1 MNFENKVPDNT
12 SRNLIDLSQ
21 ATTSQ
26 DNSSFLSYTNEANI
40 LHTDQNEIKR
50 SISKFQV
57 QSDTSIEKSD
67 DCSEVL
73 CKRQKLNESVCNTS
87 EENDNTVTFQTNK
100 LLAEQ
105 QNYHLINASV
115 KNESSNSNLE
125 ENSETANNYQSNPR
139 KHEDNLNKWEA
150 TNKDEREKQKE
161 DKNEDEKN
169 KKIADYLKLKKKNF
183 NWHIVPEVINRQI
196 GSNPLFERRFYSSS
210 YAIEQFQLTYKLY
223 LPVSG
228 DNNINIL
235 NFNHKGNLL
244 MCAVNNEIFIWDW
257 AIGKKSF
264 SLTNNDDTFILDA
277 KWLPSDNYVA
287 FSSTDNRICLLDIE
301 SDMSTKLLMQNEGF
315 HKLAVHPETPHVI
328 LSAGINSKVLSIDI
342 RESKPKELLEV
353 KENSLN
359 VLLHSIDSN
368 PSNSNEFCVAGQSYC
383 VMAYDRRKVSE
394 PLYKLWPYD
403 VIRRFENDELVT
415 SATYNYNGTEI
426 LASYNSK
433 GLFLFNKLIT
443 SLRGDYGHM
452 YQNVFDGIFFGPKSE
467 YIVAGTYQNI
477 SIWAKNSESVI
488 EYMAA
493 DFEQVTCLESH
504 PHIPILA
511 TSGYDDNVK
520 LWVSSKGELSV
531 MGSVGKVRI

>member
-21 ATTSQ
+21 ATTSE
-26 DNSSFLSYTNEANI
+26 DNSSVLSYTNEANI

-50 SISKFQV
+50 SISKCQV
-57 QSDTSIEKSD
+57 QTNSDALIEKSD

-73 CKRQKLNESVCNTS
+73 CKRQKLNESVWNTS
-87 EENDNTVTFQTNK
+87 EGNDNTVTFQTNK
-100 LLAEQ
+100 LLEQ
-105 QNYHLINASV
+105 ENYRLINALV

-125 ENSETANNYQSNPR
+125 KNSETANNYQSNPY
-139 KHEDNLNKWEA
+139 NLNKREA
-150 TNKDEREKQKE
+150 S
-161 DKNEDEKN
+161 NEDEWDEQEEDEDEDENN
-169 KKIADYLKLKKKNF
+169 KKIADYLKLREKF
-183 NWHIVPEVINRQI
+183 SNWHIVPEVINRQI

-210 YAIEQFQLTYKLY
+210 YAIEQFQLMYKLY
-223 LPVSG
+223 LRVSD

-257 AIGKKSF
+257 AVGKKSF
-264 SLTNNDDTFILDA
+264 SFTNNDDIFFIDA
-277 KWLPSDNYVA
+277 KWLPLDNYVA
-287 FSSTDNRICLLDIE
+287 LSSTDNRIRLLDIE

-328 LSAGINSKVLSIDI
+328 LSAGSKVLSIDI

-403 VIRRFENDELVT
+403 VENDELVT
-415 SATYNYNGTEI
+415 TATYNYNGTEI

-477 SIWAKNSESVI
+477 SIWEKNLESVI

-493 DFEQVTCLESH
+493 DFHHVTCLESH

-511 TSGYDDNVK
+511 TCGYDDNVK
-520 LWVSSKGELSV
+520 LWVSSKGKLSV
-531 MGSVGKVRI
+531 MGSDGKVCI